1 VIAQEPAKDV
11 KKTLSPAKPRPK
23 NYRELLLAKKAEL
36 SSSLRSKL
44 ETLTGPSGAAL
55 EDLAPVFTD
64 QFIAL
69 RINSLDY
76 LQLKMIEAALARI
89 DSEEYGV
96 CSDCGNSIPGARLDA
111 IPWAVRCIACQ
122 ELFSSGG
129 EPGFANDSAQFEE
142 VSTS

>member
-1 VIAQEPAKDV
+1 VNAQEPAENV
-11 KKTLSPAKPRPK
+11 KKAHSPAKPRPK

-44 ETLTGPSGAAL
+44 DTLTGPSGAAL

-69 RINSLDY
+69 RINSLDCF
-76 LQLKMIEAALARI
+76 QLKLIEAALARI
-89 DSEEYGV
+89 ESEEYGV
-96 CSDCGNSIPGARLDA
+96 CLDCGNAIPGARLDA

-122 ELFSSGG
+122 ELFSSDSD
-129 EPGFANDSAQFEE
+129 PSFANDSAQLEE
-142 VSTS
+142 VSTG

>member
-1 VIAQEPAKDV
+1 M
-11 KKTLSPAKPRPK
+11 KKVHARAKPPS

-36 SSSLRSKL
+36 SSSLRAKL

-76 LQLKMIEAALARI
+76 LQLQMIEAALARI

-96 CSDCGNSIPGARLDA
+96 CLDCGNTIPSARLDA
-111 IPWAVRCIACQ
+111 IPWAVRCVACQ
-122 ELFSSGG
+122 GLFSSENG
-129 EPGFANDSAQFEE
+129 PSLANDSAQFEE
-142 VSTS
+142 ITA

>member
-1 VIAQEPAKDV
+1 MNVQEPVKNV
-11 KKTLSPAKPRPK
+11 KKTHSPAKRRPM

-44 ETLTGPSGAAL
+44 DTLTGASGAAL

-76 LQLKMIEAALARI
+76 LQLKMIEAALERI

-96 CSDCGNSIPGARLDA
+96 CMDCGNAIPGARLDA
-111 IPWAVRCIACQ
+111 IPWAVRCVACQ
-122 ELFSSGG
+122 ELFSSDSD
-129 EPGFANDSAQFEE
+129 PSFAG
-142 VSTS
+142 

>member
-1 VIAQEPAKDV
+1 M
-11 KKTLSPAKPRPK
+11 KTANALARRPK
-23 NYRELLLAKKAEL
+23 NYRKLLLAKKTEL

-44 ETLTGPSGAAL
+44 DTLTGPSGAAL

-76 LQLKMIEAALARI
+76 LQLKLIEAALARI
-89 DSEEYGV
+89 DSEQYGE
-96 CSDCGNSIPGARLDA
+96 CMDCGTAISSSRLDA

-122 ELFSSGG
+122 ELFSSDSDAS
-129 EPGFANDSAQFEE
+129 FANDSVQLEE
-142 VSTS
+142 VSTG

>member
-1 VIAQEPAKDV
+1 MKRAHSA
-11 KKTLSPAKPRPK
+11 ARPRPK
-23 NYRELLLAKKAEL
+23 NYRELLLVKRAEL
-36 SSSLRSKL
+36 SSSLRAKL
-44 ETLTGPSGAAL
+44 DTLTGPSGAAL

-96 CSDCGNSIPGARLDA
+96 CLDCGNSIPGVRLDA
-111 IPWAVRCIACQ
+111 IPWAVRCVACQ
-122 ELFSSGG
+122 ELFSSDSD
-129 EPGFANDSAQFEE
+129 PSFASDSAQLEE
-142 VSTS
+142 VSTG

>member
-1 VIAQEPAKDV
+1 M
-11 KKTLSPAKPRPK
+11 KKAHFAAKPRPK

-36 SSSLRSKL
+36 SSSLRTKL

-64 QFIAL
+64 QFVAL

-96 CSDCGNSIPGARLDA
+96 CLDCGNGIPGARLDA
-111 IPWAVRCIACQ
+111 IPWAVRCVACQ
-122 ELFSSGG
+122 EIFSSAG
-129 EPGFANDSAQFEE
+129 EPGFANDSSQLEE
-142 VSTS
+142 MSAS

>member
-1 VIAQEPAKDV
+1 
-11 KKTLSPAKPRPK
+11 
-23 NYRELLLAKKAEL
+23 LLAKKTEL

-44 ETLTGPSGAAL
+44 DTLTGPSGAAL

-96 CSDCGNSIPGARLDA
+96 CLDCGNAIPCARLDA

-122 ELFSSGG
+122 ELFSSDSDAS
-129 EPGFANDSAQFEE
+129 FANDSVQLEE
-142 VSTS
+142 VSTG